1 MEDDADVLHHTAPFI
16 PPDTLA
22 KLSSVLPVFFREH
35 MKDVY
40 TSLSFIKRD
49 RQMKKLLLHLGWV
62 RICILRQRSWTK
74 LNSDSESNVACW
86 VHRVHIRPWL
96 VQPRSKS
103 PRSRTE
109 NLIIFFSKL
118 FIPDYTKK
126 VAQKRL
132 QKRLE
137 KDKQRVTSAFEK
149 MRSVQEYDVDW
160 DNNKKYH
167 PEFYRSFVAPA
178 LKMWSSHLLK
188 LTLKIPPDILNSLA
202 AVQLPVLQ
210 SFCFTFSTANLS
222 IAEIDVSHSGF
233 LVFVNNLKSSL
244 RSLSF
249 MSTNTSE
256 NFDMC
261 RIFRF
266 LGTFPFLQSVSISIP
281 FDGGHLTDPL
291 LFLRFLERH
300 RNQLCELNLFTN
312 LITVGR
318 GEAGNPARFE
328 WTQRILGQIHE
339 SFPCLHSFGV
349 TLRPLKHPLKT
360 VTNFIHIHS
369 NTLTELKLMDRSLNA
384 NEIGTLFGSP
394 RLLTMLH
401 IRVDGLEPQILTSI
415 ASYLPNLET
424 LQLICKR
431 LVGNWLEPL
440 QFNVCSF

>member
-1 MEDDADVLHHTAPFI
+1 M
-16 PPDTLA
+16 
-22 KLSSVLPVFFREH
+22 
-35 MKDVY
+35 
-40 TSLSFIKRD
+40 
-49 RQMKKLLLHLGWV
+49 
-62 RICILRQRSWTK
+62 
-74 LNSDSESNVACW
+74 ACW

-96 VQPRSKS
+96 VQPRSKT

-118 FIPDYTKK
+118 FNPDYTKK
-126 VAQKRL
+126 IAQKRL
-132 QKRLE
+132 EKRLE

-149 MRSVQEYDVDW
+149 MRSVQEYDVSW

-167 PEFYRSFVAPA
+167 PEFYRSFVAPV
-178 LKMWSSHLLK
+178 LKTWSSHLLK

-210 SFCFTFSTANLS
+210 SFCFTFSTADLS
-222 IAEIDVSHSGF
+222 IVEIDVFHSGF

-266 LGTFPFLQSVSISIP
+266 LGTFPSLQSVSISIP
-281 FDGGHLTDPL
+281 YDGGHLTDPL

-300 RNQLCELNLFTN
+300 HNQLCELNLFTN

-318 GEAGNPARFE
+318 GPGNPAGIE
-328 WTQRILGQIHE
+328 WIQRILSQIYE
-339 SFPCLHSFGV
+339 PFPCLHSFGV
-349 TLRPLKHPLKT
+349 ALRPLRHSLKA

-369 NTLTELKLMDRSLNA
+369 NTLTGMKLMDRSVTA
-384 NEIGTLFGSP
+384 HEISTLFGRPDSG

-401 IRVDGLEPQILTSI
+401 IRADGLDPQILTSI
-415 ASYLPNLET
+415 ASCLPTLQT

-431 LVGNWLEPL
+431 LAGNWLEPL
-440 QFNVCSF
+440 VCSF